1 MITHDQLQWVL
12 LVLACLCDLDSAQQL
27 CSSQTNCSLCI
38 QASPSCQWCS
48 DPSYAGSR
56 CFSFD
61 TPNINCSKSFVENP
75 IGTKTAQTMDVL
87 GSTVQISPGVVNITV
102 RPGSITNFTLSIRP
116 ARNYPLDLYIL
127 TDLSYSFNNDLSTL
141 KTLGTNIANTLY
153 NITTDYRIGFGSF
166 VDKKVSPYVDVT
178 PSSLTN
184 SNAPYSF
191 RHSVSLTS
199 NITLF
204 NSTLQAQVISYNQDE
219 PEGGFDGFMQVLLC
233 KKLIGWR
240 DNARHLLLYDTDA
253 DSHQAGD
260 GKLGGVVK
268 PNPHTCLMN
277 DTYGL
282 QDVDYQA
289 YGLYDYPSLGDIRE
303 QLRINNVIPILAV
316 TSDELA
322 RYMAYTKELESVGAT
337 VGTLAAD
344 SSNILNLISSAYKS
358 VTQKIVFDPVLPAG
372 ISSLKFIPINCPQ
385 LESDGITCS
394 GVQIEQTVNFTVQVQ
409 LASCANNQTMQIPVR
424 VVGFGTFTINVQPI
438 CSCGCES
445 SGPAPNSTS
454 CTNGNGILSCG
465 VCKCNPGR
473 FGTLCQCNSQG
484 VGQGSST
491 SCPTGP
497 NQMQCSGQS
506 RGTCVCGKCECA
518 TFQDSRFGT
527 TSSYFGSACECDN
540 SRCDTTNGQLCGG
553 TNQGVCQ
560 CGGCQC
566 LGSYYGSACQCSN
579 TLCVDPND
587 SQGRVCNGRGTCSCN
602 QCSGCQAPFT
612 GVYCQSCQASTPGAC
627 ASFLCQP
634 NLVCAQCAL
643 GQVNNTLCSSCP
655 SLFLLNTTDINSI
668 QGSITQCQFTDS
680 KGCTYT
686 YYTVEDANVVL
697 QSVYVDSTPVCP
709 TVLSPASIAAIV
721 ITPLVV
727 IAIIG
732 VAILLT
738 VMLIFYL
745 LNRAELRRFEKEV
758 SKASFA
764 KNLNPLYIAASTDIM
779 NPIFDGGEVKGTAM

>member
-1 MITHDQLQWVL
+1 
-12 LVLACLCDLDSAQQL
+12 
-27 CSSQTNCSLCI
+27 
-38 QASPSCQWCS
+38 
-48 DPSYAGSR
+48 
-56 CFSFD
+56 
-61 TPNINCSKSFVENP
+61 
-75 IGTKTAQTMDVL
+75 MDVL

-102 RPGSITNFTLSIRP
+102 RPGSVTNFTLSIRP

-204 NSTLQAQVISYNQDE
+204 NSRLQAQVISYNQDA

-289 YGLYDYPSLGDIRE
+289 YGLFDYPSLGDIRE
-303 QLRINNVIPILAV
+303 QLRLNNVIPILAV

-322 RYMAYTKELESVGAT
+322 RYTAYNTELQSVGAT

-344 SSNILNLISSAYKS
+344 SGNILNLISSSYKS

-372 ISSLKFIPINCPQ
+372 ISSLKIIPINCPQ

-445 SGPAPNSTS
+445 SGT
-454 CTNGNGILSCG
+454 
-465 VCKCNPGR
+465 
-473 FGTLCQCNSQG
+473 
-484 VGQGSST
+484 
-491 SCPTGP
+491 
-497 NQMQCSGQS
+497 
-506 RGTCVCGKCECA
+506 
-518 TFQDSRFGT
+518 DSRFGT

-540 SRCDTTNGQLCGG
+540 SRCDTTNSQLCGG

-612 GVYCQSCQASTPGAC
+612 GVYCQSCQASTQGAC

-655 SLFLLNTTDINSI
+655 SLFLLNTTDISSI
-668 QGSITQCQFTDS
+668 Q
-680 KGCTYT
+680 
-686 YYTVEDANVVL
+686 
-697 QSVYVDSTPVCP
+697 VCP

-758 SKASFA
+758 AKASFA
-764 KNLNPLYIAASTDIM
+764 KNLNPLYISASTDTM
-779 NPIFDGGEVKGTAM
+779 NPVFDGGEVKGTAM

>member
-1 MITHDQLQWVL
+1 
-12 LVLACLCDLDSAQQL
+12 
-27 CSSQTNCSLCI
+27 
-38 QASPSCQWCS
+38 
-48 DPSYAGSR
+48 
-56 CFSFD
+56 
-61 TPNINCSKSFVENP
+61 
-75 IGTKTAQTMDVL
+75 MDVL

-102 RPGSITNFTLSIRP
+102 RPGSVTNFTLSIRP

-204 NSTLQAQVISYNQDE
+204 NSRLQAQVISYNQDA

-303 QLRINNVIPILAV
+303 QLRLNNVIPILAV

-322 RYMAYTKELESVGAT
+322 RYTAYTTELQSVGAT

-344 SSNILNLISSAYKS
+344 SSNILNLISSSYKS

-372 ISSLKFIPINCPQ
+372 ISSLKIIPINCPQ

-394 GVQIEQTVNFTVQVQ
+394 GVQIEQTVNSQ
-409 LASCANNQTMQIPVR
+409 CRIPVR

-445 SGPAPNSTS
+445 SGTVNLELCANATVKASAKGPAQAVRLTVRDHPYL
-454 CTNGNGILSCG
+454 I
-465 VCKCNPGR
+465 
-473 FGTLCQCNSQG
+473 
-484 VGQGSST
+484 
-491 SCPTGP
+491 
-497 NQMQCSGQS
+497 
-506 RGTCVCGKCECA
+506 
-518 TFQDSRFGT
+518 
-527 TSSYFGSACECDN
+527 GSACECDN
-540 SRCDTTNGQLCGG
+540 SRCDTTNGQLSERANRGWGYCVSVEWVPVSGI
-553 TNQGVCQ
+553 VLRK
-560 CGGCQC
+560 C
-566 LGSYYGSACQCSN
+566 LPVFQHS
-579 TLCVDPND
+579 V
-587 SQGRVCNGRGTCSCN
+587 RGI
-602 QCSGCQAPFT
+602 P
-612 GVYCQSCQASTPGAC
+612 
-627 ASFLCQP
+627 
-634 NLVCAQCAL
+634 
-643 GQVNNTLCSSCP
+643 
-655 SLFLLNTTDINSI
+655 
-668 QGSITQCQFTDS
+668 
-680 KGCTYT
+680 
-686 YYTVEDANVVL
+686 
-697 QSVYVDSTPVCP
+697 
-709 TVLSPASIAAIV
+709 
-721 ITPLVV
+721 
-727 IAIIG
+727 
-732 VAILLT
+732 
-738 VMLIFYL
+738 M
-745 LNRAELRRFEKEV
+745 
-758 SKASFA
+758 
-764 KNLNPLYIAASTDIM
+764 
-779 NPIFDGGEVKGTAM
+779 TAR

>member
-1 MITHDQLQWVL
+1 MITRDQLQWVL

-27 CSSQTNCSLCI
+27 CSSQTTCSSCI
-38 QASPSCQWCS
+38 EASPFCQWCY
-48 DPSYAGSR
+48 DP
-56 CFSFD
+56 
-61 TPNINCSKSFVENP
+61 
-75 IGTKTAQTMDVL
+75 DVL

-178 PSSLTN
+178 PSRLLDPCGIGC
-184 SNAPYSF
+184 NAPYSF

-204 NSTLQAQVISYNQDE
+204 NSRLQAQVISGNQDA

-233 KKLIGWR
+233 K
-240 DNARHLLLYDTDA
+240 
-253 DSHQAGD
+253 
-260 GKLGGVVK
+260 KLGGVVK

-322 RYMAYTKELESVGAT
+322 RYTAYTTELQSVGAT

-445 SGPAPNSTS
+445 SGTAPNSIS
-454 CTNGNGILSCG
+454 CTNGNGTLSCG
-465 VCKCNPGR
+465 VCTCNPGR

-497 NQMQCSGQS
+497 NQIQCSGQS

-579 TLCVDPND
+579 SLCVDPND

-655 SLFLLNTTDINSI
+655 SLFLLNTTDISSI

-709 TVLSPASIAAIV
+709 TDLSLASIAAIV

-738 VMLIFYL
+738 VILIFYL
-745 LNRAELRRFEKEV
+745 LNRAELRRFEREV
-758 SKASFA
+758 AKASFA
-764 KNLNPLYIAASTDIM
+764 KTLNPLFIAASSDTR

>member
-1 MITHDQLQWVL
+1 MITRDQLQWVL

-27 CSSQTNCSLCI
+27 CSSQTTCSSCI
-38 QASPSCQWCS
+38 EASPFCQWCY

-61 TPNINCSKSFVENP
+61 TPNINCSKSFIENR

-141 KTLGTNIANTLY
+141 KTLGTNIANTLN

-178 PSSLTN
+178 PSRLLDPCGIGC
-184 SNAPYSF
+184 NAPYSF

-204 NSTLQAQVISYNQDE
+204 NSRLQAQVISGNQDA

-322 RYMAYTKELESVGAT
+322 RYTAYTTELQSVGAT

-438 CSCGCES
+438 CNCGCES
-445 SGPAPNSTS
+445 SGT
-454 CTNGNGILSCG
+454 
-465 VCKCNPGR
+465 
-473 FGTLCQCNSQG
+473 
-484 VGQGSST
+484 
-491 SCPTGP
+491 
-497 NQMQCSGQS
+497 
-506 RGTCVCGKCECA
+506 
-518 TFQDSRFGT
+518 DSRFRT

-579 TLCVDPND
+579 SLCVDPND

-602 QCSGCQAPFT
+602 QCSGCQVPFT
-612 GVYCQSCQASTPGAC
+612 GVYCQSCQASTLGAC

-655 SLFLLNTTDINSI
+655 SLFLLNTTDISSI

-709 TVLSPASIAAIV
+709 TDLSLASIAAIV

-738 VMLIFYL
+738 VILIFYL
-745 LNRAELRRFEKEV
+745 LNRAELRRFEREV
-758 SKASFA
+758 AKASFA
-764 KNLNPLYIAASTDIM
+764 KTLNPLFIAASSDTR
-779 NPIFDGGEVKGTAM
+779 NPIFDGGEVKGTVM